1 MGIQLLEIR
10 RKTRVVKMKV
20 LSIIIAL
27 FFGLWGAN
35 ARFTPQANEGSQFTF
50 NPYCWKVAFVTL
62 YPGMVVGKL
71 EKMLGNYTLTKSDDT
86 QNVNQQR
93 FWKLNSA
100 QLNSWV
106 IGETKNKF
114 TRNGEAF
121 SEEAIEFISSEKGL
135 NQWYFHQED
144 FGELFPVEGGLLVGC
159 QY

>member
-1 MGIQLLEIR
+1 
-10 RKTRVVKMKV
+10 
-20 LSIIIAL
+20 
-27 FFGLWGAN
+27 
-35 ARFTPQANEGSQFTF
+35 
-50 NPYCWKVAFVTL
+50 
-62 YPGMVVGKL
+62 MVVGKL

-93 FWKLNSA
+93 FWKSNHERGKYGIWKLNSA

-114 TRNGEAF
+114 TRNGGAF

-144 FGELFPVEGGLLVGC
+144 FGELFSAEGGLLVGC